1 MNDPRLYLR
10 FLLSSCQH
18 HICVKLNRDTS
29 RYDFLDGA
37 SDEITSDDNIFAKKR
52 LGLLWISALQRA
64 ARVLFIGARFIAWD
78 DKNREEGVYY
88 SFIINIIREREIST
102 YNLIKIIVSL
112 ARHSPDG

>member
-1 MNDPRLYLR
+1 MNDPRLYFR

-64 ARVLFIGARFIAWD
+64 ARVLLIGARFIALSI
-78 DKNREEGVYY
+78 KIEKKV
-88 SFIINIIREREIST
+88 FIIVLLLILYGNERYLRTI
-102 YNLIKIIVSL
+102 
-112 ARHSPDG
+112 

>member
-1 MNDPRLYLR
+1 MSTPHL
-10 FLLSSCQH
+10 CK
-18 HICVKLNRDTS
+18 IKS
-29 RYDFLDGA
+29 RYFSLRSLTDGA

-64 ARVLFIGARFIAWD
+64 ARVLLIGARFIAWD